1 MSGNLK
7 FVTSEKT
14 TLTIGGRFNLR
25 RGRSGSRFNELMN
38 YDNNAE
44 YFRQDWSTYVRFQ
57 QRFGNA
63 SDSSNSLIR
72 NAFYTIQMDFTR
84 NTGFNRDAR
93 HKENF
98 FNYGHIGTFKTT
110 YRPLYTLGTDTITDP
125 NDPNYGKVMNAY
137 TQAVW
142 QSVNV
147 DYTPSDN
154 NPILAN
160 YTSNFFN
167 FVETSSIFNNARSLE
182 DIRAGG
188 GLLNGDQPSSVYGL
202 WGNVGVNQSGYSKF
216 LNDQFRITASST
228 FDIGDHALIVGVEY
242 EQRFDR
248 SYGLG
253 TTGLW
258 TLMRLLQNDAIRELD
273 LNNPVA
279 SYDNNGVFQDTV
291 LQQIV

>member
-1 MSGNLK
+1 
-7 FVTSEKT
+7 
-14 TLTIGGRFNLR
+14 
-25 RGRSGSRFNELMN
+25 
-38 YDNNAE
+38 
-44 YFRQDWSTYVRFQ
+44 
-57 QRFGNA
+57 
-63 SDSSNSLIR
+63 
-72 NAFYTIQMDFTR
+72 
-84 NTGFNRDAR
+84 
-93 HKENF
+93 
-98 FNYGHIGTFKTT
+98 
-110 YRPLYTLGTDTITDP
+110 
-125 NDPNYGKVMNAY
+125 MNAY

-160 YTSNFFN
+160 YTFELLQLCRRRVQFSTMHALSRI
-167 FVETSSIFNNARSLE
+167 FVQ
-182 DIRAGG
+182 GG

-253 TTGLW
+253 TTGL
-258 TLMRLLQNDAIRELD
+258 MD
-273 LNNPVA
+273 L
-279 SYDNNGVFQDTV
+279 
-291 LQQIV
+291 